1 MSNQTYTVTARYYDK
16 QSRPH
21 TVTFESDLVN
31 RQHHLDQV
39 KGMYPCHPSKEP
51 VILNYKP
58 NSTSSDS
65 SDEKQNQSNNHSDS
79 SPTYSH
85 ESSSST
91 FSSDNNDDD
100 DDGGDGSSILGG
112 IALVAIMGVIYLII
126 QLFPIVVAGGC
137 GYLGYRGT
145 KKYLP
150 STLNHRTLWM
160 ILTVVITSTVGFNV
174 GLIPH
179 QDMEDSWFLDN
190 PSVEQISE

>member
-39 KGMYPCHPSKEP
+39 KGMYPCHP
-51 VILNYKP
+51 
-58 NSTSSDS
+58 
-65 SDEKQNQSNNHSDS
+65 
-79 SPTYSH
+79 
-85 ESSSST
+85 
-91 FSSDNNDDD
+91 D